1 LKTSPLLSIPLMMSG
16 LAAVPALTTA
26 AFLATAGRPD
36 WSLGV
41 IAGWLAGSLN
51 TALLAQRVSR
61 ITARSSVAG
70 FLYGAA
76 SRFTLVG
83 LIAIGA
89 YRLLGA
95 NPLGFAAG
103 IAMVI
108 LMGVPVTLAW
118 SQKGNAAT

>member
-1 LKTSPLLSIPLMMSG
+1 MKRSPLLFIPLLMSG
-16 LAAVPALTTA
+16 LAALPAFA
-26 AFLATAGRPD
+26 AATLGATYGHPD

-61 ITARSSVAG
+61 LTAGSTVGG

-83 LIAIGA
+83 LIAIGG
-89 YRLLGA
+89 YRLIGA
-95 NPLGFAAG
+95 NPLGFVAG
-103 IAMVI
+103 VALVI
-108 LMGVPVTLAW
+108 LMGVPVTVAW
-118 SQKGNAAT
+118 SLKGETAT

>member
-1 LKTSPLLSIPLMMSG
+1 MMSG
-16 LAAVPALTTA
+16 LAALPAFA
-26 AFLATAGRPD
+26 AAAVFVTAGHPD
-36 WSLGV
+36 WSMGV

-61 ITARSSVAG
+61 LTARSTVGG

-83 LIAIGA
+83 LIAIGG
-89 YRLLGA
+89 YRLVGA
-95 NPLGFAAG
+95 SPLGFTIG

-108 LMGVPVTLAW
+108 LMGVPVTVAW
-118 SQKGNAAT
+118 SLKGETAR

>member
-1 LKTSPLLSIPLMMSG
+1 MNTRPLLSIPVMMSG
-16 LAAVPALTTA
+16 FAALPAVAAAAVLAAS
-26 AFLATAGRPD
+26 GRAD

-41 IAGWLAGSLN
+41 ILGWVAGSLN

-61 ITARSSVAG
+61 LTARSAVGG

-83 LIAIGA
+83 VMAIGG

-95 NPLGFAAG
+95 SPLGFTIG

-108 LMGVPVTLAW
+108 LMGVPVTVAW
-118 SQKGNAAT
+118 SLKGEGAR

>member
-1 LKTSPLLSIPLMMSG
+1 MNRRPLLSIPLMMSG
-16 LAAVPALTTA
+16 LAALPALA
-26 AFLATAGRPD
+26 AAALCMIYGRPD

-61 ITARSSVAG
+61 MTARSSVAG

-83 LIAIGA
+83 LIAIGG
-89 YRLLGA
+89 YRLVGA
-95 NPLGFAAG
+95 NPFGFVAG
-103 IAMVI
+103 VALVI
-108 LMGVPVTLAW
+108 LMGVPVTVAW
-118 SQKGNAAT
+118 SLKGETAT

>member
-1 LKTSPLLSIPLMMSG
+1 MKRSPLLSIPLMMSG
-16 LAAVPALTTA
+16 LAALTALTA
-26 AFLATAGRPD
+26 AAVFASNGRPD

-51 TALLAQRVSR
+51 TALLALRVSR
-61 ITARSSVAG
+61 LTARSSVAG

-83 LIAIGA
+83 LIAIGG
-89 YRLLGA
+89 YRLVGA
-95 NPLGFAAG
+95 NPLGFAIG

-108 LMGVPVTLAW
+108 LMGVPVTVAW
-118 SQKGNAAT
+118 SLKREAAA

>member
-1 LKTSPLLSIPLMMSG
+1 MMSG
-16 LAAVPALTTA
+16 LAALPAFA
-26 AFLATAGRPD
+26 AAAVLASSGRPD

-61 ITARSSVAG
+61 MTARSTVGG

-76 SRFTLVG
+76 SRFTLIG
-83 LIAIGA
+83 LVAIGG

-95 NPLGFAAG
+95 NPLGFTIG
-103 IAMVI
+103 IALVI
-108 LMGVPVTLAW
+108 LMGIPVTLAW
-118 SQKGNAAT
+118 SLKAEAAG

>member
-1 LKTSPLLSIPLMMSG
+1 LKRSPLLSIPLLMSG
-16 LAAVPALTTA
+16 LAALPA
-26 AFLATAGRPD
+26 LATAVVFASYGRAD

-61 ITARSSVAG
+61 LTARSSVAG

-83 LIAIGA
+83 LIAIGG
-89 YRLLGA
+89 YRLVGA
-95 NPLGFAAG
+95 NPLGFAIG

-108 LMGVPVTLAW
+108 LMGVPVTVAW
-118 SQKGNAAT
+118 SLKWETAT

>member
-1 LKTSPLLSIPLMMSG
+1 MMSG
-16 LAAVPALTTA
+16 LSAVPALA
-26 AFLATAGRPD
+26 AATIFTVTGNTD

-41 IAGWLAGSLN
+41 VVGWLAGSLN

-61 ITARSSVAG
+61 LTARSTVGG

-83 LIAIGA
+83 VMAIGG

-95 NPLGFAAG
+95 SPLGFTIG

-108 LMGVPVTLAW
+108 LMGVPVTVAW
-118 SQKGNAAT
+118 SLKGEGAR

>member
-1 LKTSPLLSIPLMMSG
+1 MMSG
-16 LAAVPALTTA
+16 LAALPAFA
-26 AFLATAGRPD
+26 AAAVFATSGHPD

-41 IAGWLAGSLN
+41 IAGWGAGSLN
-51 TALLAQRVSR
+51 TALLAMRVSR
-61 ITARSSVAG
+61 LTARSTVGG

-83 LIAIGA
+83 LVAIGA

-95 NPLGFAAG
+95 SPLGFAVG

-108 LMGVPVTLAW
+108 LMGVPVTVAW
-118 SQKGNAAT
+118 SLKAEAAG

>member
-1 LKTSPLLSIPLMMSG
+1 MNRRPLLSIPLMMSA
-16 LAAVPALTTA
+16 LAALPALA
-26 AFLATAGRPD
+26 AAAVCFTFGHPD

-61 ITARSSVAG
+61 MTARSSVAG

-83 LIAIGA
+83 LIAIGG
-89 YRLLGA
+89 YRLVGA
-95 NPLGFAAG
+95 SPFGFVAG
-103 IAMVI
+103 VALVI
-108 LMGVPVTLAW
+108 LMGVPVTVAW
-118 SQKGNAAT
+118 SLKGETAT

>member
-1 LKTSPLLSIPLMMSG
+1 MKKAPLLSIPLMMSG
-16 LAAVPALTTA
+16 LATLPALA
-26 AFLATAGRPD
+26 AAAVFALGGRPD

-41 IAGWLAGSLN
+41 VAGWLAGSLN
-51 TALLAQRVSR
+51 TALLALRVSR
-61 ITARSSVAG
+61 LTAHSSVAG

-83 LIAIGA
+83 LIAIGS

-95 NPLGFAAG
+95 NPLGFVTG

-108 LMGVPVTLAW
+108 LMGVPVTVAW
-118 SQKGNAAT
+118 SLKGETAR

>member
-1 LKTSPLLSIPLMMSG
+1 LKRSPLLSIPLLMSG
-16 LAAVPALTTA
+16 LAALPA
-26 AFLATAGRPD
+26 LATAVVFASYGRAD

-61 ITARSSVAG
+61 LTARSSVAG

-83 LIAIGA
+83 LIAIGG
-89 YRLLGA
+89 YRLVGA
-95 NPLGFAAG
+95 NPLGFAIG

-108 LMGVPVTLAW
+108 LMGVPVTVAW
-118 SQKGNAAT
+118 SLKGETAT